1 MVQNKNIV
9 LGVTGGIAAYKAA
22 ELVSRLKKL
31 NANVD
36 VIMTEAAA
44 KFVTPLTFQS
54 LSQNPV
60 VVDMFAEPKRWEIE
74 HISLAEKADV
84 FVIAPA
90 TANIIGKIA
99 NGIADDML
107 STTVMATK
115 APVIIAPAMNKNMY
129 ENPILQENIK
139 KLKSLGYRFVNP
151 STGRLACGTY
161 GVGRLAEIDD
171 IIREILYVLN
181 VKRDLDGKV
190 VMVTAGPTQ
199 EFIDPVRYITNRSS
213 GKMGYAIAEAA
224 RDRGAKVILITGPT
238 HIQSPAGV
246 ETISVK
252 SALDMYNAVL
262 DNFEKADV
270 IIKAAAVADYRP
282 DRVSEQKIK
291 KSGEYLELRLVKNPD
306 ILYELGKLK
315 KENQIL
321 VGFAAES
328 QDLINYAKEKLGKKN
343 LDFIVANNITEEGSG
358 FEVDTNTVKV
368 IYKSGEV
375 EELPNMLKLDL
386 AHQILDRVINV
397 MGKRP

>member
-246 ETISVK
+246 
-252 SALDMYNAVL
+252 
-262 DNFEKADV
+262 
-270 IIKAAAVADYRP
+270 
-282 DRVSEQKIK
+282 
-291 KSGEYLELRLVKNPD
+291 
-306 ILYELGKLK
+306 
-315 KENQIL
+315 
-321 VGFAAES
+321 
-328 QDLINYAKEKLGKKN
+328 
-343 LDFIVANNITEEGSG
+343 
-358 FEVDTNTVKV
+358 
-368 IYKSGEV
+368 
-375 EELPNMLKLDL
+375 
-386 AHQILDRVINV
+386 
-397 MGKRP
+397 

>member
-1 MVQNKNIV
+1 
-9 LGVTGGIAAYKAA
+9 
-22 ELVSRLKKL
+22 
-31 NANVD
+31 
-36 VIMTEAAA
+36 
-44 KFVTPLTFQS
+44 
-54 LSQNPV
+54 
-60 VVDMFAEPKRWEIE
+60 
-74 HISLAEKADV
+74 
-84 FVIAPA
+84 
-90 TANIIGKIA
+90 
-99 NGIADDML
+99 
-107 STTVMATK
+107 
-115 APVIIAPAMNKNMY
+115 
-129 ENPILQENIK
+129 
-139 KLKSLGYRFVNP
+139 
-151 STGRLACGTY
+151 
-161 GVGRLAEIDD
+161 
-171 IIREILYVLN
+171 
-181 VKRDLDGKV
+181 
-190 VMVTAGPTQ
+190 
-199 EFIDPVRYITNRSS
+199 
-213 GKMGYAIAEAA
+213 
-224 RDRGAKVILITGPT
+224 
-238 HIQSPAGV
+238 
-246 ETISVK
+246 
-252 SALDMYNAVL
+252 MYNAVL